1 LYKED
6 ATLVYLH
13 VCCGL
18 ETSFVFCVE
27 AFSLMMY
34 RVYCFDAEWFFFMLV
49 ALTLRNQIQKSEL
62 KFNSVREKMAYGTM
76 RCHRWKVYMIVVI
89 TLERPIFLVLTSKVV
104 LFIVDI
110 SVTIE
115 VVANI
120 NLFVITLY
128 NKYMYV
134 S

>member
-1 LYKED
+1 
-6 ATLVYLH
+6 
-13 VCCGL
+13 
-18 ETSFVFCVE
+18 
-27 AFSLMMY
+27 
-34 RVYCFDAEWFFFMLV
+34 
-49 ALTLRNQIQKSEL
+49 
-62 KFNSVREKMAYGTM
+62 
-76 RCHRWKVYMIVVI
+76 MIVVI